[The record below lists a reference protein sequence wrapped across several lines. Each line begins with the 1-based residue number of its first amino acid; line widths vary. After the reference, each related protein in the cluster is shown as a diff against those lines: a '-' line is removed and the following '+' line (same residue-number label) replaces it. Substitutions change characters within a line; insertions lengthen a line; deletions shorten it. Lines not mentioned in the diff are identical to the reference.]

1 MMAEDHRSKAA
12 PDKRHRGKARQAGF
26 TLLEII
32 VTIIVAAIMGVF
44 MVQFLGTAVIHSV
57 DPLVRVQN
65 ASSVNQIMEYMTADY
80 KKLASTQQSFL
91 STFKD
96 YVTNGR
102 LSAGRPAGYP
112 YYGDYTILCNKYVT
126 FDAHDA
132 QHYWQQNDGNQV
144 SGQMLKVT
152 IRLGDQTATAL
163 FTR

>member
-1 MMAEDHRSKAA
+1 MTAEDHRSKAA
-12 PDKRHRGKARQAGF
+12 PNKRNRGKARQAGF

-44 MVQFLGTAVIHSV
+44 MVQFLGTGVIHSV
-57 DPLVRVQN
+57 DSLVRVQN

-80 KKLASTQQSFL
+80 KKLASTQQNFL
-91 STFKD
+91 TTFQD

-102 LSAGRPAGYP
+102 LKTGRPADYP
-112 YYGDYTILCNKYVT
+112 YYGDYTILYNKYVT
-126 FDAHDA
+126 FNA
-132 QHYWQQNDGNQV
+132 QRNQVEDGNQV
-144 SGQMLKVT
+144 NGQMLKVT